1 MTTQKCGRE
10 SSAAAFVA
18 FWALFLFATFSTA
31 ATNFAF
37 AEAGDELLSAGL
49 EEHRLG
55 KYQEAIATF
64 DRFIATYPNST
75 SRNKAELYDGH
86 SHLSLGSTANP
97 AETAKA
103 RTHFKYI
110 LDQGPNAEY
119 YKEASFH
126 NAYSYY
132 DLRQY
137 AEAEPL
143 FEKFLAEYP
152 KDAYVQYV
160 YYYLGV
166 CDSQSGAYQSAISY
180 FDKNLTEYPD
190 SPLRWTC
197 RLDKAATVGKSGNF
211 QEAER
216 QLTELA
222 AEPNLPTEVAGQVV
236 VQRALLQIAQQK
248 YDVAIQ
254 ILEDFIARYRND
266 PAMAQVIQD
275 AYLYEAYAYYAKKEF
290 ERALLVVE
298 TMERQSTTIA
308 PEIALLKIK
317 LLVNLNRV
325 DEAEDL
331 LNKLAASTY
340 GQEAPDSITS
350 ERALISMA
358 RGDWDAAIRSLVDLL
373 KVRQSPSNPNAV
385 VINYYN
391 DAATNPTTARLDPYD
406 FVGACGVLTLSYASR
421 YAVKKNEADKRAQD
435 AIFKATFEYAA
446 GRDDPGLD
454 LIVAAVD
461 ARRKEALTNPI
472 NGDFAIVGPATGTT
486 GNAGTGP
493 NFSDPT
499 NPNAPPTPGTGNNAG
514 NGSTFAPGTGTPG
527 NAGSNGNELFAP
539 TGNQSQTTGS
549 NYAPNAGTNA
559 ATGGTGTDANA
570 GTNVAPESTPLTP
583 DAARAALEKATTY
596 YVNREYERANEIL
609 LEATTSSETFWKDC
623 PAEAARIS
631 LLRANA
637 LFALDKRSE
646 AQLTC
651 QDLLEH
657 APFSPEATVANF
669 YLGYGADF
677 YGRRD
682 EAIKYLRQAVS
693 SKNESPFTDVAL
705 YTLGMNEW
713 ERRDVQGAE
722 RTFARLY
729 RSYPQSAYW
738 SHAVWAL
745 AKIESDARN
754 DVVAEEL
761 VNEALRKKPDSAVV
775 DYLLFLKGEIALRAK
790 DYEKAEIAFEM
801 IVDQYPDGIWFSK
814 AKNRLAS
821 IPARFRDANYD
832 EISSAV
838 DSSDDVSA
846 GSSPKPSA
854 PNAGNSNSARPFD
867 ETRSTPSSTQN
878 RTDDESGPPR
888 RPNPPS
894 GAPGFPPRTGNGGGS
909 NSNAKSAAS
918 KDRRVYE
925 LSFTGD
931 SVRF

>member
-1 MTTQKCGRE
+1 MTIQKCGRE

-55 KYQEAIATF
+55 KYQEAISTF
-64 DRFIATYPNST
+64 DRFIATYPNSK

-110 LDQGPNAEY
+110 LDQGSKAEF

-137 AEAEPL
+137 AEAKPL
-143 FEKFLAEYP
+143 FEKFLTEYP

-166 CDSQSGAYQSAISY
+166 CESQNGAYQAAISY

-211 QEAER
+211 QEAEK

-222 AEPNLPTEVAGQVV
+222 AEPDLPTEVAGQVV
-236 VQRALLQIAQQK
+236 IQRALLQIAQQK

-254 ILEDFIARYRND
+254 ILEDFVARYRND
-266 PAMAQVIQD
+266 AAMAQVIQD

-298 TMERQSTTIA
+298 TMERQATTIA
-308 PEIALLKIK
+308 PETALLKIK

-325 DEAEDL
+325 DEAEGL

-391 DAATNPTTARLDPYD
+391 DAASNPTTARLDPYD

-435 AIFKATFEYAA
+435 AIFQATFEYAA

-461 ARRKEALTNPI
+461 ARRKEALTRPI
-472 NGDFAIVGPATGTT
+472 SAANGDVAIVGPATGTT
-486 GNAGTGP
+486 GNAGTGVGP

-499 NPNAPPTPGTGNNAG
+499 NPNATPPGAGTGNNGAL
-514 NGSTFAPGTGTPG
+514 GTG
-527 NAGSNGNELFAP
+527 GNELFAP

-549 NYAPNAGTNA
+549 NYAPN
-559 ATGGTGTDANA
+559 GGTGAETA
-570 GTNVAPESTPLTP
+570 APESKPLTP
-583 DAARAALEKATTY
+583 EAARAALEKATTY
-596 YVNREYERANEIL
+596 YVNREYARANEIL
-609 LEATTSSETFWKDC
+609 LEAITSSETFWKDC
-623 PAEAARIS
+623 PAEAARIA

-657 APFSPEATVANF
+657 APFSAEATVANF

-682 EAIKYLRQAVS
+682 DAIKYLRQAVA

-761 VNEALRKKPDSAVV
+761 VNEALRKKPDAAIV

-801 IVDQYPDGIWFSK
+801 IVDQYPDGIWYSK

-821 IPARFRDANYD
+821 IPERFRGANYD
-832 EISSAV
+832 EISSGTDSQGAV
-838 DSSDDVSA
+838 SSEPTTSQ
-846 GSSPKPSA
+846 PSA
-854 PNAGNSNSARPFD
+854 NGSNVGSGGRPSLNRPSG
-867 ETRSTPSSTQN
+867 ENRPASSTQN
-878 RTDDESGPPR
+878 RNDDKSTPPR

-909 NSNAKSAAS
+909 NFNSERGSNSAAS
-918 KDRRVYE
+918 TNRRVYE
-925 LSFTGD
+925 LSFSGD